1 MNGSDTPLVHDGQ
14 PLVQPTRP
22 QPELQQIGPRGA
34 RQSRTQPIFLTVF
47 GMMQRI
53 CFAQHGRQQ
62 VVSHEL
68 LQLGT
73 REPQLGAHVLQL
85 GAPQAQPSLPP

>member
-1 MNGSDTPLVHDGQ
+1 
-14 PLVQPTRP
+14 
-22 QPELQQIGPRGA
+22 
-34 RQSRTQPIFLTVF
+34 LTVF

-53 CFAQHGRQQ
+53 CFPQHGRQQ